1 MYFFIYIWNE
11 LKLDGFSAKNMIKKL
26 TGFSINLIVIMFI
39 VIFGF
44 RILSGEFMNFY
55 NYIYFTFKVRSG
67 FLGLPF
73 PDNIWMI
80 FMVVYGFNIIQSF
93 QSPIEDK
100 NSKYRF
106 VIAIWGIVSLFYFVN
121 RSHPGNLLAVSLP
134 FFLSYGCLIDYA
146 FSYCREKMSESE
158 PELLQN
164 KMAFREFLPILL
176 PNSFELLRLSLVSV
190 LIMPFIIMSLIA
202 CVKFV
207 PLMIS
212 NFQSPKSYSQMSA
225 LASLSER
232 VDTLE
237 KQLNRPSIL
246 LSGLFE
252 SYYYLHKNRKVLF
265 YPETTSI
272 LSGDNYS
279 FQPRFIDALNKFNP
293 IVTLCPIN
301 IGLPF
306 IKENLHDT
314 FLQLLY
320 ENNYKLLESQKS
332 IDSTIQG
339 SCDIYVKD

>member
-1 MYFFIYIWNE
+1 
-11 LKLDGFSAKNMIKKL
+11 
-26 TGFSINLIVIMFI
+26 
-39 VIFGF
+39 
-44 RILSGEFMNFY
+44 MNFY
-55 NYIYFTFKVRSG
+55 NYIGFTLKFGSG

-80 FMVVYGFNIIQSF
+80 FMVVYGFNVIQSF
-93 QSPIEDK
+93 QSSIEDK
-100 NSKYRF
+100 NAKYRF
-106 VIAIWGIVSLFYFVN
+106 VIAIWGIVSLLYFVN
-121 RSHPGNLLAVSLP
+121 RSHPWNLISVSLP

-146 FSYCREKMSESE
+146 FSSYRKKMSESD
-158 PELLQN
+158 PELMEN
-164 KMAFREFLPILL
+164 KMEFREFLPILL
-176 PNSFELLRLSLVSV
+176 PNWFDLLRLSLISV

-202 CVKFV
+202 CVEFI
-207 PLMIS
+207 PATIS

-265 YPETTSI
+265 YPEIISI
-272 LSGDNYS
+272 FSEDNS